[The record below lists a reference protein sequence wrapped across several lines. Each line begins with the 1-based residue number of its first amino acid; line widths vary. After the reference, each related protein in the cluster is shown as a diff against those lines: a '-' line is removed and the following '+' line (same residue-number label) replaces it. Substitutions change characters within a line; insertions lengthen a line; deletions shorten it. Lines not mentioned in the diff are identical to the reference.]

1 MPGDEIVGYI
11 TKGRGVSVHRSD
23 CPNVTNL
30 TEDINRL
37 IDVEWFKAHNT
48 EYVAEIEVFANDRNG
63 LFADVSS
70 AISDAKGRINAIN
83 ARVLQDRVAM
93 FQVEVQLTDIDH
105 LNKVIKAL
113 RKVDSVYEV
122 RRKKS

>member
-1 MPGDEIVGYI
+1 
-11 TKGRGVSVHRSD
+11 
-23 CPNVTNL
+23 
-30 TEDINRL
+30 L
-37 IDVEWFKAHNT
+37 IDVEWYKAKNT
-48 EYVAEIEVFANDRNG
+48 EYFAEIEVFANDRNG

-70 AISDAKGRINAIN
+70 AVNDAKGRINAIN

-105 LNKVIKAL
+105 LNKVIKAI

-122 RRKKS
+122 RRKKN